1 MNIRKIIREVLS
13 ETITNKVIAYHGTN
27 SDFSIFD
34 DINPI
39 FFVDNPEIA
48 RTYGDRVIKVELN
61 IENPVVFDF
70 GGNSTYFFNNK
81 WMVPSELA
89 LAIKD
94 ISDDIKNHYSID
106 DEVMEELEYHEY
118 SQFSGD
124 LDGIIMKDI
133 KDAMD
138 GMFST
143 HDSATNYVVFNKSQI
158 KVAK

>member
-1 MNIRKIIREVLS
+1 MDFRKIIREVLS
-13 ETITNKVIAYHGTN
+13 ETFSNKVIAYHGTDN
-27 SDFSIFD
+27 DFSVFD
-34 DINPI
+34 DSKPI

-48 RTYGDRVIKVELN
+48 RTYGNRVIKVELD

-89 LAIKD
+89 SSINT

-106 DEVMEELEYHEY
+106 DDVMEELEYHEY

-124 LDGIIMKDI
+124 LDGIVMKDI

-143 HDSATNYVVFNKSQI
+143 QDSATNYVVFNKSQI
-158 KVAK
+158 KVVK